1 MDLKKF
7 LKIIVFLILALSMVS
22 CTPGAHQDGGNQSNE
37 NSMASQ
43 LKEGEENTEKKS
55 DNTKEIVSKVYS
67 LKDLQEGE
75 ILHVKLIPDQNYT
88 VKNMTSLDG
97 FDDDENLL
105 SAKDKISQGLIDSF
119 VEDLEDGKRQ
129 QGLKNQ
135 MDHKKLNMSESLKY
149 IQPDDYYEDITS
161 YLIDADNDGID
172 DLVSEIYIG
181 GTAGFVDFNFYK
193 GKEDG
198 TFAKTQTYTSI
209 MADFYFL
216 EYDGLN
222 YLIKESYDYSKD
234 EFLGVKIYLYEE
246 GLCSDFKAISKE
258 VTAYQLKD
266 IKKSEKHPADFV
278 DKVLNKKALE
288 EIIPK
293 LETNDWVILGTG
305 ETSTDDLHIYKA
317 DINNDGLD
325 EKYLKSMF
333 YPPNMGGHMIG
344 EVSFFD
350 DTPQYISDLSNEI
363 LGLDSPAIYYSFWL
377 EDIDGVNVSYLCFYD
392 SGNYV
397 IYAYLIK

>member
-1 MDLKKF
+1 MNKFERRGIEMDLKKI
-7 LKIIVFLILALSMVS
+7 LKIIVFLILALSLVS
-22 CTPGAHQDGGNQSNE
+22 CTPGAHQDGGDESNE
-37 NSMASQ
+37 NPMASQ
-43 LKEGEENTEKKS
+43 LKEGEENTEKKA

-75 ILHVKLIPDQNYT
+75 ILHVKLIPDQDYT

-105 SAKDKISQGLIDSF
+105 SVKDKIPQGLIDSF
-119 VEDLEDGKRQ
+119 VEGLESGKRQ

-135 MDHKKLNMSESLKY
+135 MDHKKLNMAESLKY
-149 IQPDDYYEDITS
+149 NQPEDYYEDITS

-181 GTAGFVDFNFYK
+181 GT
-193 GKEDG
+193 
-198 TFAKTQTYTSI
+198 YTSI

-222 YLIKESYDYSKD
+222 YLIKESYDYSRD

-305 ETSTDDLHIYKA
+305 ETSTDDLRIYKA
-317 DINNDGLD
+317 DINNDGFD

-333 YPPNMGGHMIG
+333 YPPNMGGDMIG

-350 DTPQYISDLSNEI
+350 DTPEYILDLSNEI
-363 LGLDSPAIYYSFWL
+363 LGLDSLFWL